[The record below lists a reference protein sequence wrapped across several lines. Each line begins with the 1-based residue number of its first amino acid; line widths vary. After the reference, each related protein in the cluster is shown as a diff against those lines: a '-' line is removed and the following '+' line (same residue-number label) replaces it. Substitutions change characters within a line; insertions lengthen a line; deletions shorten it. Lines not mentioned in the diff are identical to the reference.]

1 MKMIAVRFSL
11 NLLVN
16 CDTDYVN
23 FLTVLFC
30 DYALVVINVC
40 WMKVEYMIILWD
52 IGVCHDQFQ
61 NTEDANNNRV
71 RKNRKSPER
80 DEDNKTLS
88 DDSYQLPGNAIP
100 SCDVPFNVIGYKSL
114 SPDSQKWIRNVSEC
128 LSISDSVELCQDGVG
143 GTYFLKD
150 ENQNS
155 IGVFKPIDEEP
166 GAIHNPKNLIQNP
179 VMPPGGGAVREVAA
193 YLIDK
198 NHSGVPETLLLENV
212 GHQRFNNADAD
223 SLTPKKGSL
232 QKFIANIGNSESV
245 GSSLFSIDDVHNIG
259 ILDIRLLNHDRNAEN
274 ILITKSDNQYR
285 LIPIDHAWT
294 LPDTLPDQD
303 LYFEWL
309 SWRQSKNTFSEKT
322 LAAIKE
328 IDIDSDSLILRSL
341 GISESAIQ
349 YMRFSTIMLKKA
361 AAAGFTLHRI
371 GTLMKHR
378 KNECSAFK
386 KLVEQAKELVVIGKD
401 SVDGVF
407 GRLVDEL
414 IGSSGVQS

>member
-1 MKMIAVRFSL
+1 
-11 NLLVN
+11 
-16 CDTDYVN
+16 
-23 FLTVLFC
+23 
-30 DYALVVINVC
+30 
-40 WMKVEYMIILWD
+40 MKVEYMIIVWD

-61 NTEDANNNRV
+61 NTEDANNNDRV
-71 RKNRKSPER
+71 RKKRKSPER
-80 DEDNKTLS
+80 REEDNRPIS
-88 DDSYQLPGNAIP
+88 NDDSNQLSGKVIP
-100 SCDVPFNVIGYKSL
+100 SCDIPFNVIGYKSL
-114 SPDSQKWIRNVSEC
+114 SPDSQKWIKNVSEC
-128 LSISDSVELCQDGVG
+128 LSNSDSVELCQDGVG
-143 GTYFLKD
+143 GTYFIKD
-150 ENQNS
+150 ENS

-193 YLIDK
+193 YLIDR
-198 NHSGVPETLLLENV
+198 NRAGVPETLLLENV
-212 GHQRFNNADAD
+212 MHQRFNNADAD
-223 SLTPKKGSL
+223 SLIPKIGSL

-245 GSSLFSIDDVHNIG
+245 GSSLFSVDDVHNIG

-309 SWRQSKNTFSEKT
+309 SWRQSKYPFSEKT

-341 GISESAIQ
+341 GISESAIE

-361 AAAGFTLHRI
+361 TVAGLTLHRI
-371 GTLMKHR
+371 GTLMKHKKMSVR
-378 KNECSAFK
+378 RLKN
-386 KLVEQAKELVVIGKD
+386 
-401 SVDGVF
+401 
-407 GRLVDEL
+407 
-414 IGSSGVQS
+414 

>member
-1 MKMIAVRFSL
+1 M
-11 NLLVN
+11 
-16 CDTDYVN
+16 
-23 FLTVLFC
+23 
-30 DYALVVINVC
+30 
-40 WMKVEYMIILWD
+40 
-52 IGVCHDQFQ
+52 
-61 NTEDANNNRV
+61 
-71 RKNRKSPER
+71 
-80 DEDNKTLS
+80 
-88 DDSYQLPGNAIP
+88 
-100 SCDVPFNVIGYKSL
+100 
-114 SPDSQKWIRNVSEC
+114 
-128 LSISDSVELCQDGVG
+128 
-143 GTYFLKD
+143 
-150 ENQNS
+150 
-155 IGVFKPIDEEP
+155 
-166 GAIHNPKNLIQNP
+166 
-179 VMPPGGGAVREVAA
+179 
-193 YLIDK
+193 
-198 NHSGVPETLLLENV
+198 
-212 GHQRFNNADAD
+212 HQRFNNADVD
-223 SLTPKKGSL
+223 SLIPKIGSL

-245 GSSLFSIDDVHNIG
+245 GSSLFSVDDVHNIG

-309 SWRQSKNTFSEKT
+309 SWRQSKYPFSEKT

-341 GISESAIQ
+341 GISESAIE

-361 AAAGFTLHRI
+361 TAAGLTLHRI
-371 GTLMKHR
+371 GTLMKHK

-414 IGSSGVQS
+414 IGSSGVES